1 MEKFNDALVSLD
13 GLNKEL
19 ELFVPSLG
27 KKVKFKGLTTKQQK
41 DAVKSALE
49 KVFSGI
55 SFSLLVNSII
65 NENSFEKVE
74 FLTCDRSYLLVA
86 LRAASLQKLYKK
98 DDKEIDLSFV
108 LSNNFS
114 VPSALKTAEITDDNI
129 KVKLSIPT
137 LARDTA
143 INIET
148 KKKIAPLPDDD
159 NLAKEAVGEIYINEL
174 AKYIDVVSITSA
186 GNVIDLEFD
195 KLFLSQKIQVIEK
208 LPLSINNKLIDFI
221 NEAKAF
227 EKKYFE
233 RDGVSV
239 DIDIDQTLFT
249 V

>member
-1 MEKFNDALVSLD
+1 M
-13 GLNKEL
+13 
-19 ELFVPSLG
+19 
-27 KKVKFKGLTTKQQK
+27 
-41 DAVKSALE
+41 
-49 KVFSGI
+49 
-55 SFSLLVNSII
+55 
-65 NENSFEKVE
+65 
-74 FLTCDRSYLLVA
+74 
-86 LRAASLQKLYKK
+86 
-98 DDKEIDLSFV
+98 
-108 LSNNFS
+108 
-114 VPSALKTAEITDDNI
+114 PSALKTAEITDDNI
-129 KVKLSIPT
+129 KVKLSIPS

-148 KKKIAPLPDDD
+148 KKKISPLPDDD